1 MAELVCRMC
10 HRVLVGKSC
19 PHCGSEDVS
28 PDWKGFVVVLD
39 PERSEIAKRLNI
51 KEKGK
56 FALKVR

>member
-1 MAELVCRMC
+1 MC

-19 PHCGSEDVS
+19 PNCGSEDVS
-28 PDWKGFVVVLD
+28 PDWKGFVVILD
-39 PERSEIAKRLNI
+39 PEKSEIARRLNI